1 MVGVS
6 FLGYKDFNGFIEM
19 INESE
24 ADFIHVD
31 VKDNKFVSGRHDPFL
46 KLYKAYLN
54 KPLDVHLMCARP
66 HKYIRKYA
74 FLPARYITIHVEI
87 DNPLEELNYIEEFGI
102 KKGLAIKP
110 SSDLDLLTPF
120 LDKIDYILLMSVEPG
135 LSGQSFMEETYD
147 RLRCLKQMIKGRDIV
162 IAIDGGINNTNA
174 SKLRELG
181 ADILVSSS
189 YVLNG
194 DFNERVGLLK

>member
-1 MVGVS
+1 
-6 FLGYKDFNGFIEM
+6 
-19 INESE
+19 
-24 ADFIHVD
+24 
-31 VKDNKFVSGRHDPFL
+31 
-46 KLYKAYLN
+46 
-54 KPLDVHLMCARP
+54 
-66 HKYIRKYA
+66 
-74 FLPARYITIHVEI
+74 
-87 DNPLEELNYIEEFGI
+87 
-102 KKGLAIKP
+102 
-110 SSDLDLLTPF
+110 
-120 LDKIDYILLMSVEPG
+120 MSVEPG